1 MDKFILIKLDVFR
14 RKLLKKKVFNFWLKF
29 HCVFPLAEVFLV
41 GGGVRDIFL
50 SREIKDYDFVVRNIS
65 LRGLEAWL
73 KKNGR
78 VNLVGKNFGVFKFTP
93 LEIQSRYS
101 PWTKS
106 KAKPPY
112 GSGHL
117 FNTFNPKSLTG
128 FTPRGFG
135 GEMIEIAMPRTEKSM
150 GTGAYRDFKIR
161 SNANLKIE
169 EDLGRRDFTINAM
182 AIDLFAS
189 RDKVFIDPFNGL
201 KDLKNKLIMTV
212 GKPEQR
218 FNEDYSRLL
227 RAIRF
232 ACQLDFEIEKKTWS
246 SIKKLIPRLN
256 KLNQSGDYLVPREI
270 VGREFLKS
278 LRAGFS
284 RAIILWDKSG
294 AFKILMPEILKMKK
308 CPQPKE
314 YHTEGDVWQHA
325 MLALDKLSSPEFFAK
340 FSASGGKKEF
350 LKQDVS
356 NELMVAAFFHDIGKP
371 HTLARQNGRLTFY
384 NHDQEGARLTQNI
397 CERLKLS
404 SPEEVGIDIKK
415 TTWLVRSHMIF
426 SNNVKIMRPQTIAKY
441 FFNAD
446 YPGIDLLKLHLV
458 DALASILPP
467 RKPNLTNFYSCLR
480 RIKDLGLLKKKNQK
494 VLAPLLNGHEIMKIF
509 KIKPGPAVGRYL
521 DILRKEQFLG
531 HLKNRS
537 SAEKFLRKLIAE

>member
-1 MDKFILIKLDVFR
+1 MFISLARKSKFICFSLACSQIMDKSILINLNVFR
-14 RKLLKKKVFNFWLKF
+14 RKLLRKKIFNFWLKF
-29 HCVFPLAEVFLV
+29 HRVFPEAEVFLV

-50 SREIKDYDFVVRNIS
+50 SREIKDYDFMVRNIS

-93 LEIQSRYS
+93 NGFEGEI
-101 PWTKS
+101 
-106 KAKPPY
+106 
-112 GSGHL
+112 
-117 FNTFNPKSLTG
+117 
-128 FTPRGFG
+128 
-135 GEMIEIAMPRTEKSM
+135 IEIAMPRTEKSM
-150 GTGAYRDFKIR
+150 GTGAYRDFKIQ
-161 SNANLKIE
+161 SNASLKIE
-169 EDLGRRDFTINAM
+169 EDLSRRDFTINAM
-182 AIDLFAS
+182 AINLFAF

-212 GKPEQR
+212 GEPEQR
-218 FNEDYSRLL
+218 FREDYSRLL

-256 KLNQSGDYLVPREI
+256 RLNQSGEYLVPREI

-284 RAIILWDKSG
+284 KAIILWDKSG

-314 YHTEGDVWQHA
+314 YHTEGDVWQHT
-325 MLALDKLSSPEFFAK
+325 MFALDKLSSLEFSAK
-340 FSASGGKKEF
+340 FSAFGGKKEF
-350 LKQDVS
+350 SKQDVS

-371 HTLARQNGRLTFY
+371 YTLARQDGRLTFY

-397 CERLKLS
+397 CDRLKLS
-404 SPEEVGIDIKK
+404 SPEEVGINIKK
-415 TTWLVRSHMIF
+415 TIWLVKSHMLF
-426 SNNVKIMRPQTIAKY
+426 SNNIEVMRPQTIAKY

-480 RIKDLGLLKKKNQK
+480 RIKDLGLLKTKSRKI
-494 VLAPLLNGHEIMKIF
+494 LAPLLNGHEIMKIF
-509 KIKPGPAVGRYL
+509 KIKPGPAIGRYL

>member
-1 MDKFILIKLDVFR
+1 MDKSILTNLNVFR
-14 RKLLKKKVFNFWLKF
+14 RKLLRKKVFNFWLKF
-29 HCVFPLAEVFLV
+29 HRVFPGTEVFLV
-41 GGGVRDIFL
+41 GGATRDIFL

-65 LRGLEAWL
+65 LRRLEAWL

-78 VNLVGKNFGVFKFTP
+78 VSLVGKSFGVFKFTP
-93 LEIQSRYS
+93 
-101 PWTKS
+101 
-106 KAKPPY
+106 
-112 GSGHL
+112 
-117 FNTFNPKSLTG
+117 
-128 FTPRGFG
+128 RGFDG
-135 GEMIEIAMPRTEKSM
+135 QIIEIALPRAEKSL
-150 GTGAYRDFKIR
+150 GSGAYRDFKIQ
-161 SNANLKIE
+161 SNASLKIE
-169 EDLGRRDFTINAM
+169 EDLSRRDFTINAM
-182 AIDLFAS
+182 AINLFA
-189 RDKVFIDPFNGL
+189 RPDNIFIDPFNGL
-201 KDLKNKLIMTV
+201 EDIKKRVIRTV
-212 GKPEQR
+212 GRPEER
-218 FNEDYSRLL
+218 FREDYSRLL

-232 ACQLDFEIEKKTWS
+232 ACQLDFEIEKKTWA
-246 SIKKLIPRLN
+246 SIKKLIPCLN
-256 KLNQSGDYLVPREI
+256 KLNQRDEYLVPREI

-325 MLALDKLSSPEFFAK
+325 MAIVEALRSLK
-340 FSASGGKKEF
+340 FKKEF
-350 LKQDVS
+350 PKDNIS
-356 NELMVAAFFHDIGKP
+356 GELMAAAFFHDIGKP
-371 HTLARQNGRLTFY
+371 YTLARQDGRLTFY
-384 NHDQEGARLTQNI
+384 NHDQESARLAQII

-415 TTWLVRSHMIF
+415 TIWLVKNHMLF
-426 SNNVKIMRPQTIAKY
+426 SNNVEVMRPQTIAKY

-446 YPGIDLLKLHLV
+446 YPGIDLLKLHLA

-480 RIKDLGLLKKKNQK
+480 RIKDLGLLKKKNRK
-494 VLAPLLNGHEIMKIF
+494 ILPPPLNGHEIMKIF
-509 KIKPGPAVGRYL
+509 KIKPGPAIGRYL

-531 HLKNRS
+531 RLKNRS